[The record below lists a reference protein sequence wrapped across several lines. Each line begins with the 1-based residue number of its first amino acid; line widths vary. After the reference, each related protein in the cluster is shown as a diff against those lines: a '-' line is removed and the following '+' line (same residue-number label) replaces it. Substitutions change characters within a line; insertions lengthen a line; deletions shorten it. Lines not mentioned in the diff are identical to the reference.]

1 MFINQAQGVFM
12 ATEQLYPFS
21 VYYLRVTLENS
32 KPLIWRD
39 ILVPSDLTLENLHY
53 VIQTVMGW
61 ENSHEH
67 HFIVE
72 KVLYSND
79 TDRNNVDDEYGL
91 LDTEELEKQNCNEK
105 KYTLGS
111 LLTKEGA
118 SIVYEYDLGD
128 SWTHQI
134 ELRKILP
141 VDANAR
147 QPRCIKGEKACPP
160 EDCGGI
166 WGYTDMLESLQDPE
180 NPEDTQIVTWFGEDF
195 NPAHFD
201 IEAINKTLR
210 RLVVDNSDSE

>member
-12 ATEQLYPFS
+12 ATEQLYPLS
-21 VYYLRVTLENS
+21 VYYLRVILENS
-32 KPLIWRD
+32 KPVIWRD
-39 ILVPSDLTLENLHY
+39 ILVPSDLSLEALHY

-61 ENSHEH
+61 ENSHAH
-67 HFIVE
+67 QFIAE
-72 KVLYSND
+72 KVIYSND
-79 TDRNNVDDEYGL
+79 TERNNVDDEYGL

-105 KYTLGS
+105 KYTVGN

-128 SWTHQI
+128 SWTHQV

-141 VDANAR
+141 VDANVR

-166 WGYTDMLESLQDPE
+166 WGYTDMLESLQ
-180 NPEDTQIVTWFGEDF
+180 NTEDTHILTWFGENF
-195 NPAHFD
+195 NPTDFD

-210 RLVVDNSDSE
+210 RLVVDNSDSVSE